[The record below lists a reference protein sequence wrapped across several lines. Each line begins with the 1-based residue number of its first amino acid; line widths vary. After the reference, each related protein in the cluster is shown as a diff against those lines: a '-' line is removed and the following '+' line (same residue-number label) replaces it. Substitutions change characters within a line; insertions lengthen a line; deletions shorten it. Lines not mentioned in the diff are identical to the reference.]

1 MPLRVIDNFPK
12 LGICKLHYLLPPC
25 QRGLFLYSF
34 WQLHLCSSC
43 SGAVISES
51 LLTSPSL
58 LSFTKHQSQAPDPGV
73 LLPHPVLSRIPAA
86 GGVLHHQIR
95 LSAPPLSWRCSLLP
109 ELSVISLGFL
119 PVSHAVHS
127 SGSPSPFF
135 YLNSTSCPWALS
147 LLSLTMPGHPLPCV
161 PSCVP
166 SPHPIC
172 PSRPKQV
179 PCLP

>member
-119 PVSHAVHS
+119 PVSHAVHA
-127 SGSPSPFF
+127 
-135 YLNSTSCPWALS
+135 LALQALS
-147 LLSLTMPGHPLPCV
+147 ST
-161 PSCVP
+161 
-166 SPHPIC
+166 
-172 PSRPKQV
+172 
-179 PCLP
+179 